1 MSVATVPLDTICKLL
16 DLTPARISQLTSQG
30 VIPRQERNRYE
41 IVPVVRAYIRFL
53 RDRTVRG
60 DVHGDDYSTYRTR
73 LTKARAEMAEK
84 ENAQLDSKLIPADDA
99 KDAWTAM
106 VANARA
112 RLLSIPNKIAPL
124 VCAAE
129 TINEAREIIK
139 IEIYEA
145 LNELA
150 NVEIRTINPIR
161 LVESEPD
168 EFDSS
173 EDVEI
178 ATKSDGEQMGRPE
191 QEAES

>member
-1 MSVATVPLDTICKLL
+1 MSAQTYPLDTISKLL
-16 DLTPARISQLTSQG
+16 DLTPQRVNQLVNQG
-30 VIPRQERNRYE
+30 IIPRAERGRYE
-41 IVPVVRAYIRFL
+41 LVPVVRAYIHFL
-53 RDRTVRG
+53 RDRKIQG

-139 IEIYEA
+139 TEIYEA

-191 QEAES
+191 

>member
-1 MSVATVPLDTICKLL
+1 MTAQTFPLDTISKLL
-16 DLTPARISQLTSQG
+16 DLTPQRVNQLVNQG
-30 VIPRQERNRYE
+30 VIPRAERGRYE
-41 IVPVVRAYIRFL
+41 LVPVVRAYIRFL

-60 DVHGDDYSTYRTR
+60 DVQGDDYTTYRTR

-99 KDAWTAM
+99 KQAWSAM
-106 VANARA
+106 VSNARA
-112 RLLSIPNKIAPL
+112 RLLSIPNKIAPI

-139 IEIYEA
+139 TEIYEA

-150 NVEIRTINPIR
+150 DVEIKTINPIR
-161 LVESEPD
+161 PVESESD

-173 EDVEI
+173 EDLEI
-178 ATKSDGEQMGRPE
+178 ATQSNGEQVGRS
-191 QEAES
+191 ESETES

>member
-1 MSVATVPLDTICKLL
+1 MSAQTYPLDTISKLL
-16 DLTPARISQLTSQG
+16 DLTPQRVNQLVNQG
-30 VIPRQERNRYE
+30 VIPRAERGRYE
-41 IVPVVRAYIRFL
+41 LVPVVRAYIHFL
-53 RDRTVRG
+53 RDRRIQG
-60 DVHGDDYSTYRTR
+60 DVHGDDYTTYRTR

-106 VANARA
+106 VANARS

-161 LVESEPD
+161 PVESESD
-168 EFDSS
+168 EFDSP
-173 EDVEI
+173 EDVEGS
-178 ATKSDGEQMGRPE
+178 TESDGEQMGRPE
-191 QEAES
+191 QEVES

>member
-1 MSVATVPLDTICKLL
+1 MSAQTYPLDTISKLL
-16 DLTPARISQLTSQG
+16 DLTPQRVNQLVNQG
-30 VIPRQERNRYE
+30 IIPRAERGRYE
-41 IVPVVRAYIRFL
+41 LVPVVRAYIHFL
-53 RDRTVRG
+53 RDRKIQG

-99 KDAWTAM
+99 KQAWSAM

-112 RLLSIPNKIAPL
+112 RLLSIPNKIAPI

-150 NVEIRTINPIR
+150 DVEIKTINPIR
-161 LVESEPD
+161 PVESESD
-168 EFDSS
+168 EFDGS

-178 ATKSDGEQMGRPE
+178 TTESNGEQVGRS
-191 QEAES
+191 ESETQP

>member
-1 MSVATVPLDTICKLL
+1 MSAQTYPLDTISKLL
-16 DLTPARISQLTSQG
+16 DLTPQRVNQLVNQG
-30 VIPRQERNRYE
+30 IIPRAERGRYE
-41 IVPVVRAYIRFL
+41 LVPVVRAYIHFL
-53 RDRTVRG
+53 RDRKIQG

-139 IEIYEA
+139 TEIYEA

-161 LVESEPD
+161 PVESEPD
-168 EFDSS
+168 EFEGS

-178 ATKSDGEQMGRPE
+178 ATESDGEQMGRSE
-191 QEAES
+191 QKAES

>member
-1 MSVATVPLDTICKLL
+1 MSAQTYPLDTISKLL
-16 DLTPARISQLTSQG
+16 DLTPQRVNQLVNQG
-30 VIPRQERNRYE
+30 IIPRAERGRYE
-41 IVPVVRAYIRFL
+41 LVPVVRAYIHFL
-53 RDRTVRG
+53 RDRKIQG

-139 IEIYEA
+139 TEIYEA

-161 LVESEPD
+161 VVESESD

-178 ATKSDGEQMGRPE
+178 ATESDGEQMGRPE
-191 QEAES
+191 QKAES

>member
-1 MSVATVPLDTICKLL
+1 MSAQTYPLDTISKLL
-16 DLTPARISQLTSQG
+16 DLTPQRVNQLVNQG
-30 VIPRQERNRYE
+30 IIPRAERGRYE
-41 IVPVVRAYIRFL
+41 LVPVVRAYIHFL
-53 RDRTVRG
+53 RDRKIQG

-139 IEIYEA
+139 TEIYEA

-161 LVESEPD
+161 VVESESD

-178 ATKSDGEQMGRPE
+178 ATESDGEQMGRSE
-191 QEAES
+191 QKAES

>member
-1 MSVATVPLDTICKLL
+1 MSAQTYPLDTISKLL
-16 DLTPARISQLTSQG
+16 DLTPQRVNQLVNQG
-30 VIPRQERNRYE
+30 IIPRAERGRYE
-41 IVPVVRAYIRFL
+41 LVPVVRAYIHFL
-53 RDRTVRG
+53 RDRKIQG

-99 KDAWTAM
+99 KQAWSAM

-112 RLLSIPNKIAPL
+112 RLLSIPNKIAPI

-150 NVEIRTINPIR
+150 DVEIKTINPIR
-161 LVESEPD
+161 PVESESD
-168 EFDSS
+168 EFDGS

-178 ATKSDGEQMGRPE
+178 TTESNGEQVGRS
-191 QEAES
+191 ESETQS

>member
-1 MSVATVPLDTICKLL
+1 
-16 DLTPARISQLTSQG
+16 
-30 VIPRQERNRYE
+30 
-41 IVPVVRAYIRFL
+41 
-53 RDRTVRG
+53 
-60 DVHGDDYSTYRTR
+60 
-73 LTKARAEMAEK
+73 
-84 ENAQLDSKLIPADDA
+84 
-99 KDAWTAM
+99 
-106 VANARA
+106 
-112 RLLSIPNKIAPL
+112 LLSIPNKIAPL

-139 IEIYEA
+139 TEIYEA

-161 LVESEPD
+161 PVESESD

-178 ATKSDGEQMGRPE
+178 ATKSDGEQMGRSE